1 MRYLVM
7 FFKLGPVWELLRKL
21 LISSL
26 LGSVY
31 SSFFRL
37 SCFLCIDLIV
47 RIDQKYNGRS

>member
-7 FFKLGPVWELLRKL
+7 FFKLGPVWEPLRKL

-26 LGSVY
+26 LGSLY

-47 RIDQKYNGRS
+47 RVEQKYNGRS